1 MAFRGEGGPERQFL
15 ERVVALL
22 SQHSYTHNSSLLIAQ
37 FIKQRLS
44 PHHSYRQLPSV
55 TFWWLRL
62 GVLATIA
69 VFTNHEWAAWLYAV
83 QSRDEWAD
91 LMFNEPSS
99 SAQKVGMSLS
109 SL

>member
-1 MAFRGEGGPERQFL
+1 VTIWHFEARGDPRD
-15 ERVVALL
+15 
-22 SQHSYTHNSSLLIAQ
+22 SSSNVSWRCSPNTLTLLIAQ